1 MLDMGFE
8 AFTIALLQIIA
19 IDIILGGDNAIV
31 IALAC
36 RNLPAHQKR
45 AGILW
50 GTAGAIILRVILVF
64 FASALMTTPG
74 LRLIGGLLLLWI
86 GVKLITEETGDD
98 LDGKI
103 KQNSSLIG
111 AIRTI
116 MIADFVM
123 SLDNALAITA
133 ASKGNMFLVVFGLVL
148 SVPIIIGGSAIIL
161 LMMERFP
168 VIVVLGG
175 GLLGWLG
182 GDLMATDK
190 LVTGH
195 LPDLFSAV
203 PQTGAIV
210 GAFLVVVIGKLTQIA
225 ARRRMV
231 GHDPD

>member
-50 GTAGAIILRVILVF
+50 GTAGAIVLRVILIF

-103 KQNSSLIG
+103 KQNTSLIG

-116 MIADFVM
+116 IIADFVM

-148 SVPIIIGGSAIIL
+148 SVPIIIGGSTIIL
-161 LMMERFP
+161 RMMERFP
-168 VIVVLGG
+168 VIIILGG
-175 GLLGWLG
+175 SLLGWLG
-182 GDLMATDK
+182 GDLIATDK
-190 LVTGH
+190 MVTGY
-195 LPDLFSAV
+195 LKDLFSTV
-203 PQTGAIV
+203 PQIGAIA
-210 GAFLVVVIGKLTQIA
+210 GAVLVVAIGKLIQIA
-225 ARRRMV
+225 ARRRMAR
-231 GHDPD
+231 HDPD